1 MCFGGHF
8 IGYKQFTPNV
18 KNKLQNK
25 GLQCDSRNSSKGCTR
40 YYDFASKHGLRPS
53 VLSIY
58 CVLNS
63 INITIAD
70 DSNIFFPPNP
80 VIFLW
85 RVLHFI
91 AQSRRL
97 LLPSATNKV
106 SSQNFHHHH
115 RHHHHSCYYDLH
127 YHHQQYSET
136 ILCQRKRGSAII

>member
-25 GLQCDSRNSSKGCTR
+25 GLQCDSRNSSKGCIR
-40 YYDFASKHGLRPS
+40 YYDFATKHGLRPS
-53 VLSIY
+53 VLSIS

-63 INITIAD
+63 IIITIAH

-127 YHHQQYSET
+127 NHHQQFSET
-136 ILCQRKRGSAII
+136 ILLQRKRGSAII